1 VELSKAELSKVELS
15 KAELSKVELSKAE
28 LSKAELSKALSKEE
42 RSYLYQRC
50 GAIELSAASYTS
62 VGACKMRKL
71 SSEMRS

>member
-1 VELSKAELSKVELS
+1 MELSKV
-15 KAELSKVELSKAE
+15 ELSKVELSKAE
-28 LSKAELSKALSKEE
+28 LSKAELSEALSKEE

-50 GAIELSAASYTS
+50 GAIELSAASYTRS